1 MTERDRRPWLR
12 RLAVIGIALALPG
25 CGEGWGWY
33 VVSPADPRGAANLR
47 FMLGGL
53 WQTVSLSLAATLL
66 AVVLGLGVG
75 VCALVPGRLWRGFNR
90 VYVEI
95 LRSTP
100 PLVVILWVY
109 YGLPIV
115 LDIRVGVFTAALLAI
130 GVCDSAFQAEI
141 FRAGIQSVEAG
152 QRDAAKALGL
162 TTWQRLRLIILPQ
175 AVRRVLPPLGNQF
188 IYVVKMSSLA
198 SVIGYPD
205 LTRKANE
212 LVVTVFRPLEIYT
225 VLIIEYLVLV
235 LIISWLVRALER
247 RMGAGGA
254 ALQL

>member
-1 MTERDRRPWLR
+1 
-12 RLAVIGIALALPG
+12 
-25 CGEGWGWY
+25 
-33 VVSPADPRGAANLR
+33 VSPADPRGMANLR

-53 WQTVSLSLAATLL
+53 WQTISLSLASTLL
-66 AVVLGLGVG
+66 AVVLGLCVG
-75 VCALVPGRLWRGFNR
+75 VCALVPGRVWRGFNR
-90 VYVEI
+90 VYVEL

-115 LDIRVGVFTAALLAI
+115 LDIRVGVFTSALLAI

-141 FRAGIQSVEAG
+141 FRAGIQSIEAG
-152 QRDAAKALGL
+152 QREAAKSLGL
-162 TTWQRLRLIILPQ
+162 TARQRFRHIILPQ
-175 AVRRVLPPLGNQF
+175 AIRRVLPPLGNQF

-225 VLIIEYLVLV
+225 VLIVEYLVLV

-247 RMGAGGA
+247 RMGSGAGA
-254 ALQL
+254 QQL